1 MNMRKAH
8 LFSSLGLV
16 LFAAPAF
23 GQLQVDNTQTP
34 LELLQNVLLGE
45 GVTVTNVTYNGVP
58 GDVVDEQAGS
68 FTGALGSIGLES
80 GIMLATGNV
89 NVALGPNDEG
99 GSTEGG
105 GNAGV
110 GDPDL
115 EILAGVTTNDAS
127 ILEFDFVPVGDSITF
142 RYVFASEE
150 YNEYV
155 CGTVND
161 VFGFFLSGP
170 GITGPFSGNAANL
183 ALVPG
188 SVIPVSINTVNN
200 GTVGDFGQEVNCS
213 SLDPN
218 WTGNNIYYLDN
229 GASIEVQFDGQTVV
243 LTARAEVVC
252 GETYHIKMAIADGG
266 DTAFD
271 SAVFLEAGSFLS
283 TPFIPTLTPGPGIV
297 GTNTILESCYPVTL
311 DFLQQGAGEDTSVV
325 YITVGGTATPGED
338 YVPAFPDSLIFL
350 PGDTVQSFTFTCPID
365 LDGQETIILTL
376 TSESVCSGISI
387 VNEFIFFI
395 ESVPNLFIE
404 GGFAE
409 IPCLG
414 STVLTPTLGG
424 GYPPYAI
431 SWSDGSNGTSLAVAP
446 LDNTVYTATVT
457 DDCGSTALA
466 QFFVDLTPLEP
477 VVMTI
482 LGSNT
487 LLEACESS
495 QLNIIRPQGVAG
507 DLTVTLTGSGD
518 AQAGADYV
526 LPGSTII
533 PADVLN
539 VQVPFA
545 PLEDGI
551 SDDGELATITATV
564 TDACGRTATASV
576 TLTILDAPPITL
588 SGEDLLIPCSNDS
601 VLLVVDATGGVG
613 ILDLEW
619 STGDIGNATWVSTAV
634 NANYTVSATDD
645 CERTVQET
653 IEVEL
658 ICDVVIPN
666 VITPNGDVNNQT
678 FFIEGIQ
685 YVSHTVR
692 IYNRWGQVVFEA
704 NNYRNN
710 WSANGLPDGTYYYE
724 VLVPREPK
732 PFTGH
737 VTILRNGW

>member
-200 GTVGDFGQEVNCS
+200 GTVGGFGQEVNCS

-229 GASIEVQFDGQTVV
+229 GTSIEVQFDGQTVV

-424 GYPPYAI
+424 GYPPYSI

-692 IYNRWGQVVFEA
+692 IYNRWGQKVYESSD
-704 NNYRNN
+704 YRNT
-710 WSANGLPDGTYYYE
+710 WKADDLPDGTYYYE
-724 VLVPREPK
+724 VVVERREK
-732 PFTGH
+732 PYTGH
-737 VTILRNGW
+737 VTVLR

>member
-105 GNAGV
+105 GNFAV

-200 GTVGDFGQEVNCS
+200 GTVGGFGQEVNCS

-229 GASIEVQFDGQTVV
+229 GTSIEVQFDGQTVV

-692 IYNRWGQVVFEA
+692 IYNRWGQKVYESSD
-704 NNYRNN
+704 YRNT
-710 WSANGLPDGTYYYE
+710 WKADDLPDGTYYYE
-724 VLVPREPK
+724 VVVERREK
-732 PFTGH
+732 PYTGH
-737 VTILRNGW
+737 VTVLR

>member
-105 GNAGV
+105 GNFAV

-188 SVIPVSINTVNN
+188 TIIPVSINTVNN
-200 GTVGDFGQEVNCS
+200 GTVGANGQEVNCS

-218 WTGNNIYYLDN
+218 WTANNIYYLDN

-692 IYNRWGQVVFEA
+692 IYNRWGQKVYESSD
-704 NNYRNN
+704 YRNT
-710 WSANGLPDGTYYYE
+710 WKADDLPDGTYYYE
-724 VLVPREPK
+724 VVVERREK
-732 PFTGH
+732 PYTGH
-737 VTILRNGW
+737 VTVLR

>member
-89 NVALGPNDEG
+89 SVALGPNDEG

-601 VLLVVDATGGVG
+601 VLLVVDAMGGVG

-692 IYNRWGQVVFEA
+692 IYNRWGQKVYESSD
-704 NNYRNN
+704 YRNT
-710 WSANGLPDGTYYYE
+710 WKADDLPDGTYYYE
-724 VLVPREPK
+724 VVVERREK
-732 PFTGH
+732 PYTGH
-737 VTILRNGW
+737 VTVLR